1 MKLLA
6 LERTT
11 GSDLFHNPP
20 VFSLVLGGPL
30 FQLLRRAHLADDALM
45 MVRQR
50 LVVFTL
56 LTWLPLL
63 LLSILEGQA
72 WGSRTVVPFLLD
84 IEVHVRFLVALPLL
98 VVATLAPIVPLALTM
113 MSFEELLK
121 TLFGVLF

>member
-6 LERTT
+6 SERTT

-45 MVRQR
+45 MERQR